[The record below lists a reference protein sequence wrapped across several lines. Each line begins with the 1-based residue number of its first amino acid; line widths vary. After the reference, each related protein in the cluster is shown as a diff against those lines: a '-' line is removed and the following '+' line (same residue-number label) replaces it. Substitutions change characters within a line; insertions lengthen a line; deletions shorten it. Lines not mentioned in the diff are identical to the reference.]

1 MEAWEPEPAY
11 RLKKRW
17 YGWQTLLGLA
27 GTDLFLIGGGFA
39 LESVPPIVFGYFSR
53 QLVPPIVHWSNG
65 HFLKGAASLGLN
77 AGMPVAMGALAGLI
91 SSAGDNRNCGAFGC
105 GAGFAIGAFIG
116 SFIAPII
123 DIAALSTDEVRVPVK
138 DAKFRP
144 QSLALVPLL
153 GSGRAGLAL
162 AGQL

>member
-1 MEAWEPEPAY
+1 MEAWQPEPAY

-27 GTDLFLIGGGFA
+27 GTDLLLIGGGIA
-39 LESVPPIVFGYFSR
+39 VQSVPPIAFGLFSR

-65 HFLKGAASLGLN
+65 YFLRGAASLGLN
-77 AGMPVAMGALAGLI
+77 AGLPAAMGVLTGLI

-105 GAGFAIGAFIG
+105 GGGFLVGAFIG
-116 SFIAPII
+116 SFAAPII
-123 DIAALSTDEVRVPVK
+123 DMAALSTDEVRVPVE
-138 DAKFRP
+138 DARFRP